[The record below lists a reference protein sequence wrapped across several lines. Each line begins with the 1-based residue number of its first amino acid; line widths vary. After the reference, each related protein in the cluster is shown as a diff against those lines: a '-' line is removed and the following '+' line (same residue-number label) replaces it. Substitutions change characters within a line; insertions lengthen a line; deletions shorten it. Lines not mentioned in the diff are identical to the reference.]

1 MVLAK
6 RHLLK
11 TISYRVLGTTVTVV
25 SAYALGME
33 LKMASLIGVGELL
46 IKPLLYFLHERFW
59 YKYVK
64 FGIKI
69 ETNKKEDI

>member
-6 RHLLK
+6 RHLVK
-11 TISYRVLGTTVTVV
+11 TISYRLLGTTVTVL

-33 LKMASLIGVGELL
+33 LKIASLIGVGELL
-46 IKPLLYFLHERFW
+46 IKPTLYYLHERFW
-59 YKYVK
+59 YKYIK

-69 ETNKKEDI
+69 ETNEKADI